1 MNQSQKFKPVN
12 EELKQL
18 ESLLNPQQKAQAS
31 ELSSELLTDMI
42 RTNFNLLSK
51 ENLELKQANKTLLS
65 NFSDLQR
72 KDSQSP
78 ERQNS
83 AESVPQDTLIKMEK
97 LVKLN
102 TELMSLNNNLH
113 EDVKQLNIQN
123 KTSETK
129 LLMVQK
135 DLSFYIN
142 TNSSLLQTIETQN
155 K

>member
-1 MNQSQKFKPVN
+1 
-12 EELKQL
+12 
-18 ESLLNPQQKAQAS
+18 
-31 ELSSELLTDMI
+31 MI

-72 KDSQSP
+72 KNSQSP

-97 LVKLN
+97 LVNLN

-113 EDVKQLNIQN
+113 EDVK
-123 KTSETK
+123 
-129 LLMVQK
+129 
-135 DLSFYIN
+135 
-142 TNSSLLQTIETQN
+142 
-155 K
+155 